1 MIFCA
6 WIIFDIYSWSLI
18 FIMNPI
24 DSIFS
29 NAAIAVLV
37 HTFLVHG
44 WLSVDC
50 SVYFIVTCRLLYPM
64 YSPCSPPPETQ
75 EEGDDSRR
83 RDVILI
89 DLLTSS
95 PSRVRFPSKLIA
107 GPP

>member
-1 MIFCA
+1 MRKGPLSILFVCSFHVFMNSQLTVRFQFSDFCA
-6 WIIFDIYSWSLI
+6 WIIFDIYAWSLI

-64 YSPCSPPPETQ
+64 YSPYPPP
-75 EEGDDSRR
+75 
-83 RDVILI
+83 
-89 DLLTSS
+89 
-95 PSRVRFPSKLIA
+95 P
-107 GPP
+107 